1 MSAAAVGR
9 MHDAAMSACA
19 VLLVLG
25 LASCDRDAETTA
37 AAPTPTPAP
46 TPAPIAAPACPPS
59 GDGVSVDAEQLMT
72 APIAFDLMAGTVA
85 PESLAVVDAVAR
97 RLRVCADVQLEIAVH
112 TDAMRTSAFNARA
125 SQRIAELVRDRLI
138 ARGVDAARLVA
149 CGYGES
155 VPNTSA
161 PGWRD
166 APVNARVEWRRSSTP
181 AAAFVCP
188 VIE

>member
-1 MSAAAVGR
+1 
-9 MHDAAMSACA
+9 
-19 VLLVLG
+19 
-25 LASCDRDAETTA
+25 
-37 AAPTPTPAP
+37 
-46 TPAPIAAPACPPS
+46 
-59 GDGVSVDAEQLMT
+59 VSVDAERLTT

-85 PESLAVVDAVAR
+85 PGSLAVVDAVAR
-97 RLRVCADVQLEIAVH
+97 RLRVCADLQLEIAVH
-112 TDAMRTSAFNARA
+112 TDAMRASAFNARA
-125 SQRIAELVRDRLI
+125 SQRIAEVVRDRLI
-138 ARGVDAARLVA
+138 AQGVDAARLAA

-161 PGWRD
+161 PGWRA